1 MHELPIAKS
10 ILTNVLKY
18 AEENNADKVI
28 GVTLQVGE
36 LRDFVEDVLQMYW
49 DYIGKGT
56 LAEGSKV
63 NIITVPTSVLCKKCN
78 EVFNIN
84 INMIDNAI
92 CPECGGNRFELFT
105 GRDLIIEDIEISVAV

>member
-18 AEENNADKVI
+18 AEENNANKI
-28 GVTLQVGE
+28 TGITLQVGE

-56 LAEGSKV
+56 LAEGSKIKI
-63 NIITVPTSVLCKKCN
+63 NTVPTSVLCKNCN
-78 EVFNIN
+78 EVLNIN
-84 INMIDNAI
+84 IHMIDKAI
-92 CPECGGNRFELFT
+92 CPECGGNNFELFT
-105 GRDLIIEDIEISVAV
+105 GRDLIIEEIEISVAI